1 MRLDG
6 DERIFDDGGHLLYKI
21 QLVWER
27 RRQRM
32 MLVDDEMKVS
42 LF

>member
-6 DERIFDDGGHLLYKI
+6 DERIFDDGEHLLYKI
-21 QLVWER
+21 QPVWER

>member
-1 MRLDG
+1 VRLDG

-21 QLVWER
+21 QPVWE

-32 MLVDDEMKVS
+32 MLVGDEMKVL

>member
-1 MRLDG
+1 VRLDG

-21 QLVWER
+21 QPVWER
-27 RRQRM
+27 RRQKV
-32 MLVDDEMKVS
+32 MLVDDKMMVS